1 MCNFRFRCTSGD
13 FNGMI
18 QKDES
23 QHFVNMS
30 EWTSGAMKKVLQ
42 NNRSCWIRVGSAG
55 PTWEG
60 LEAHIC
66 ILPACQLPPVP
77 DSDIRPAPPLHF
89 CSREPFKGGRV
100 ATSMKSAQLS
110 WRLPST
116 HNTLWVNGALQAPS
130 LLPAAG
136 QFRPQ
141 LKQDTRRHCNVRAGA
156 DRMVGQWLSSSLP
169 GQAVELPLVVV
180 QGAETTR

>member
-1 MCNFRFRCTSGD
+1 M
-13 FNGMI
+13 
-18 QKDES
+18 
-23 QHFVNMS
+23 
-30 EWTSGAMKKVLQ
+30 
-42 NNRSCWIRVGSAG
+42 
-55 PTWEG
+55 
-60 LEAHIC
+60 
-66 ILPACQLPPVP
+66 P

-169 GQAVELPLVVV
+169 GQAVELPSRRGNNQINV
-180 QGAETTR
+180 QPALNNTRQQYAPFYLWHLTALNNSEQLHQKELIFCCPSSSILIRFST